1 MKRPNI
7 KCPYCRSQAYL
18 RPASFLNKTGP
29 GYAGE
34 KYYVCAKYPACDSYV
49 KAHSFNQ
56 LPMGTLADPA
66 LRRKRRDAHIAL
78 QKVLDQGL
86 MTKKEAYRWLQMQLG
101 LPAEEAH
108 IAKFS
113 EARCDMV
120 IDMCTRFHQVQRA
133 A

>member
-1 MKRPNI
+1 M
-7 KCPYCRSQAYL
+7 L
-18 RPASFLNKTGP
+18 
-29 GYAGE
+29 
-34 KYYVCAKYPACDSYV
+34 
-49 KAHSFNQ
+49 
-56 LPMGTLADPA
+56 
-66 LRRKRRDAHIAL
+66 
-78 QKVLDQGL
+78 L
-86 MTKKEAYRWLQMQLG
+86 MTKKEADRWLQMQLG